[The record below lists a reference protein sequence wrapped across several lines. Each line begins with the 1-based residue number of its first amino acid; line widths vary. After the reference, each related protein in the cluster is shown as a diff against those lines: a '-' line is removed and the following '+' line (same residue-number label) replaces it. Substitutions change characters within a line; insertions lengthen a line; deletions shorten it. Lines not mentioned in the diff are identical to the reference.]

1 MALWN
6 TFFLDL
12 NSMLFLISN
21 TLQFYSKVSN
31 GKSNS
36 IYLARTDIFPWG
48 NPIKGCF
55 ICLTRDLYSSLQEVR
70 WSSYL
75 IKILTQNQKKN
86 FFLKG
91 GNNLQLNKIY
101 FLKKFRMKIF
111 ATSSS
116 KWLCHME
123 YLIIHCISFA
133 IQRITGEA
141 LISRYL
147 QDTKKVS
154 LTWAGHLQ
162 ECEEYRVCMGVEK
175 NRVLWRWP

>member
-1 MALWN
+1 
-6 TFFLDL
+6 
-12 NSMLFLISN
+12 MLFLISN

-141 LISRYL
+141 LISRHL

-154 LTWAGHLQ
+154 LTWAGNLQ